1 MLGRGRL
8 LAALVVLIA
17 VAVALGLWLTRK
29 PPEQGPLKLAPLHF
43 SDLPGWSAGDPRA
56 AFAAFQ
62 RSCEAMI
69 AQAPETKLGSYGGTV
84 ADWQA
89 VCAASKSA
97 DANAARDFFEQWFA
111 PLEVSAGDAKDGL
124 FTGYYE
130 PELKASRIHRG
141 AYRTPVY
148 GLPTDLVSV
157 DLGAF
162 RPTLAGERIAGR
174 VEHHALVP
182 YATRAEI
189 DAKGL
194 RQAPVLFWADDPV
207 AVFFLH
213 IQGSGRVSFDDGV
226 KARVAYAGEN
236 GHPYTAIGRT
246 LIAEGR
252 LAKSKVSLQTIRE
265 WLLAHPGD
273 ARRVMETD
281 ASFIFFKELPL
292 GDPNLGAVGAANVA
306 LTPWASV
313 AVDKRLH
320 PYGVPVFV
328 ATSLP
333 GGETLNRLYVAQDT
347 GGAIRGPV
355 RADIFF
361 GVGDKAEA
369 LAGTMKQTGRMFV
382 LLPKPLAARTR

>member
-1 MLGRGRL
+1 MGRGRL
-8 LAALVVLIA
+8 LAALVVLLA
-17 VAVALGLWLTRK
+17 VAALLAWWLTRA
-29 PPEQGPLKLAPLHF
+29 PAPGPLKLQPLHF

-56 AFAAFQ
+56 AFGAFQ
-62 RSCEAMI
+62 RSCDAMA
-69 AQAPETKLGSYGGTV
+69 AQAPATALGAYGGTV

-111 PLEVSAGDAKDGL
+111 PLAVSAGGAKDGL

-130 PELKASRIHRG
+130 PLLHASRIHR
-141 AYRTPVY
+141 APYLTPVY
-148 GLPTDLVSV
+148 GLPPDLVTV

-162 RPTLAGERIAGR
+162 RPALAGEHIAGR

-194 RQAPVLFWADDPV
+194 RQTPVLFWADDPV
-207 AVFFLH
+207 SVFFVQ
-213 IQGSGRVSFDDGV
+213 IQGSGRVGFDDGSS
-226 KARVAYAGEN
+226 ARVSYAGEN

-246 LIAEGR
+246 LIAQGQ
-252 LAKSKVSLQTIRE
+252 LARSKVSLQAIRA
-265 WLLAHPGD
+265 WLLAHPGE
-273 ARRVMETD
+273 AQRVMETD
-281 ASFIFFKELPL
+281 ASFIFFKELPV
-292 GDPNLGAVGAANVA
+292 GDPDLGAVGAESVA
-306 LTPWASV
+306 LTPGASV
-313 AVDKRLH
+313 AVDRRLH

-328 ATSLP
+328 ATTLP
-333 GGETLNRLYVAQDT
+333 GGEASNRLYVAQDT

-361 GVGDKAEA
+361 GFGDKAEA
-369 LAGTMKQTGRMFV
+369 LAGTMKQQGRMFV
-382 LLPKPLAARTR
+382 LLPKPLAARIP